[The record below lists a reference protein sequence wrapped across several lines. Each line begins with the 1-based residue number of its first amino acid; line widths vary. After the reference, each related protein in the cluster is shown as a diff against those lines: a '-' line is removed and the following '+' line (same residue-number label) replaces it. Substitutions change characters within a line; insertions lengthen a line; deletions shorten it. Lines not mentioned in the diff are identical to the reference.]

1 MQNDLTRCKVSLCWL
16 ARRARLPNVLSKHSV
31 FGNDRDE
38 WRDRPPDSGEEKQRG
53 GGREHKTTRLSS
65 SSAGSVERG
74 HTTEELARHSGL
86 HLPSVCTTGRY
97 LRVVVDK
104 TAAAASG
111 RGSVPALAAIRQ
123 CVCVCTLCTPGTR
136 EITGRPPLRIVHR
149 LHRDARASARRA
161 VTESDDDQ
169 QRHAVAWV
177 QQLRQG
183 LVQARQGPSGEATD
197 TAVSAPMRRRAQVSD
212 LSRPG

>member
-1 MQNDLTRCKVSLCWL
+1 M
-16 ARRARLPNVLSKHSV
+16 ARPACTSVLSKRCA

-38 WRDRPPDSGEEKQRG
+38 WRDRQPDSGEEKQSG

-74 HTTEELARHSGL
+74 HTTEEHARHSGL
-86 HLPSVCTTGRY
+86 HLPSVCTTSRY

-111 RGSVPALAAIRQ
+111 REGPCPRWLRSDS
-123 CVCVCTLCTPGTR
+123 VCVYTLCTPGTR

-149 LHRDARASARRA
+149 LHRDARASAWRA

-169 QRHAVAWV
+169 QRHAVARV